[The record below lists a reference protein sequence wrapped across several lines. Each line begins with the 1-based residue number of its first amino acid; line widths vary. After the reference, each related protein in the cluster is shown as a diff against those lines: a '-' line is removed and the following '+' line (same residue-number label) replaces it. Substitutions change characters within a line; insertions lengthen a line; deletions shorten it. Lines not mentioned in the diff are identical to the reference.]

1 MIDPSTDAKETKF
14 GELVEKALSTPFHYI
29 KRDRIVEKI
38 ELDGRVFFSRFER
51 IDGAADRDTID
62 RHIRGETTLALPLY
76 PARDSHSLTAIVGI
90 DDSEGRLEAVSGYL
104 LDQIGVE
111 NYLVY
116 RDSEDSVWIVMQ
128 TDTTGI
134 VDAYDFVS
142 NISKMLEKRLQKS
155 WKILPDPTLPDS
167 YNIFVLPSSAI

>member
-1 MIDPSTDAKETKF
+1 
-14 GELVEKALSTPFHYI
+14 
-29 KRDRIVEKI
+29 
-38 ELDGRVFFSRFER
+38 
-51 IDGAADRDTID
+51 
-62 RHIRGETTLALPLY
+62 
-76 PARDSHSLTAIVGI
+76 
-90 DDSEGRLEAVSGYL
+90 
-104 LDQIGVE
+104 VE
-111 NYLVY
+111 NYHIY

-134 VDAYDFVS
+134 GDAYDFVS